1 MFENVNDEA
10 ERLMARDPRTLYRQG
25 VTVNSNRSCRSQIA
39 SYPDMNDT
47 DSYVEI
53 YAEVSYL
60 SEDYLDQYSD
70 RLRILKFVIFLPRF
84 ILFIFDVQLRK
95 SKVYLLG
102 R

>member
-1 MFENVNDEA
+1 MFENVKDEA

-25 VTVNSNRSCRSQIA
+25 MTVNSNRPCRSQKA
-39 SYPDMNDT
+39 SYPNMNDT

-70 RLRILKFVIFLPRF
+70 RLRILKFVIFYRDF
-84 ILFIFDVQLRK
+84 LFIFDVQL
-95 SKVYLLG
+95 SEF
-102 R
+102 